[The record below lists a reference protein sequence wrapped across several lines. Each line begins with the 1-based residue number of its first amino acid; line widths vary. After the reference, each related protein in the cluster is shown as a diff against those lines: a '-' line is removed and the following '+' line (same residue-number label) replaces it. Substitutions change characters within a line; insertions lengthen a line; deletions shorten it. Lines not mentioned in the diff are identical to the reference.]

1 MVRLSSFIKSHDPL
15 GLLAASDCDALGNA
29 IEDTMMSLT
38 FPPLEALPCAN
49 PCPNPGKLPCGRC
62 KLVSYCSQ
70 KCEKEHRNAHKR
82 NCNVPA
88 GCRDVGSR
96 DEDPCSLTSP
106 SSREETT
113 QMTTP
118 LSGNLPAVDII
129 NIKNNEKDKTRDFSL
144 AFVASGDLRNVI
156 RTVNAL
162 GSDYTGRLQILL
174 NDTSKTVVSRNIV
187 LLLILGMMAN
197 ETVAA
202 DIALH
207 FWYSV
212 FLPEECR
219 LRILAVL
226 VLILEHHTDKTEPLS
241 VSLGRRAKLTCLV
254 PGEITDQLLYT
265 AGPTLST
272 SQARDEYE
280 RVYTSPA
287 RLDARN
293 RVRAGVKP
301 CHSLAFMAFWRSGAV
316 LPFSVNSDHHTV
328 PNTSFFS
335 PHGTWLQNNV
345 EDPLASWDL
354 NEVIKSGQAYGAQP
368 EDVYGCL
375 YFFLSDQLRTFA
387 KRIRELDVTF
397 HVFNTTAQTLAQN
410 ISGGEYSRHNLTPR
424 IRFDRVDLAHLLA
437 DAEHVQDVLTS
448 WSPLLA
454 EEETAVIVGVFPD
467 WTNAQKDGSV
477 VGADDAVV
485 APLVEKLI
493 KLSRLSPGTTL
504 ADARKREMDTAALD
518 AAYDNSKAFAKFLK
532 ASAFKS
538 ALRETA
544 LKRRLRHKVLP
555 QRIRMP
561 VDAKASDVPHL
572 PDDETWYRYVRLAK
586 VSFTTRYVELT
597 RAAA

>member
-1 MVRLSSFIKSHDPL
+1 MTEPCSSAERRFSSFIKSNDPL

-49 PCPNPGKLPCGRC
+49 PCPNPGNLPC
-62 KLVSYCSQ
+62 
-70 KCEKEHRNAHKR
+70 
-82 NCNVPA
+82 
-88 GCRDVGSR
+88 
-96 DEDPCSLTSP
+96 
-106 SSREETT
+106 
-113 QMTTP
+113 
-118 LSGNLPAVDII
+118 
-129 NIKNNEKDKTRDFSL
+129 
-144 AFVASGDLRNVI
+144 ASGDLRNVV

-187 LLLILGMMAN
+187 LLFILGMMSN
-197 ETVAA
+197 EAVAA

-226 VLILEHHTDKTEPLS
+226 VLILEHYTDKTEPLS

-293 RVRAGVKP
+293 RVHAGVKP
-301 CHSLAFMAFWRSGAV
+301 CHSLAFMAFWRSGVV
-316 LPFSVNSDHHTV
+316 LPFS
-328 PNTSFFS
+328 
-335 PHGTWLQNNV
+335 NNV
-345 EDPLASWDL
+345 EDPLVSWDL
-354 NEVIKSGQAYGAQP
+354 NEVIKSGQTYGAQP

-397 HVFNTTAQTLAQN
+397 HVFNTTAQTLAQD

-454 EEETAVIVGVFPD
+454 QEETAVIVGVFPD
-467 WTNAQKDGSV
+467 WTSAQKDGSV

-493 KLSRLSPGTTL
+493 KQSRLPPGTTL
-504 ADARKREMDTAALD
+504 ADARTKEMETVALD
-518 AAYDNSKAFAKFLK
+518 AAYDNSKAFATSLK

-538 ALRETA
+538 ALRKTA